1 MVKTILF
8 TLLFVIAMV
17 GCNNDDNEPDPAPD
31 LRKTFIPD
39 DSFEQA
45 LIDFGI
51 DDLLDDYVF
60 TEKVEK
66 RYHLDVENMGI
77 KDLTGINDFVNL
89 RSLNC
94 ARNKITEL
102 DVSNLNYL
110 EELECWNNKLLNLN
124 LSELEN
130 LLHLKCS
137 NNQISQLDLSNLNYL
152 EQLECTRNNLTSLDV
167 SELENLKNLGC
178 GINNILELD
187 LSNNIR
193 LVEFSVPYNYGLNKL
208 DLTENILLEQL
219 DVRNTDLKFLNL
231 SNNQYLRYLWCGGS
245 KFSEL
250 DLSNNRSLIRISMP
264 LSQVKI
270 LDLRNN
276 INLAS
281 LDCWNGSLEK
291 IILGSGNL
299 NLVHLDGTENSSLIC
314 IQVDDEEKANS
325 GNYNPY
331 KLWEF
336 DDGIIFSEDCP

>member
-1 MVKTILF
+1 MVKNILF
-8 TLLFVIAMV
+8 GLVVITAML
-17 GCNNDDNEPDPAPD
+17 GCNGDDEIEITVPD

-39 DSFEQA
+39 DNFEQA

-51 DDLLDDYVF
+51 DDKLDDYVF
-60 TEKVEK
+60 TEKIIK
-66 RYHLDVENMGI
+66 RHYLAVENMGI

-94 ARNKITEL
+94 AKNQITEL
-102 DVSNLNYL
+102 DLSNLNYL
-110 EELECWNNKLLNLN
+110 EELECWSNKLSNLN

-130 LLHLKCS
+130 LRHLNCN
-137 NNQISQLDLSNLNYL
+137 NNQISQLNLSNLNYL
-152 EQLECTRNNLTSLDV
+152 EELECTRNNLTSLNV
-167 SELENLKNLGC
+167 SELENLKKLTC
-178 GINNILELD
+178 GINNILKLD

-193 LVEFSVPYNYGLNKL
+193 LVKLSVNYNYSLNEL

-219 DVRNTDLKFLNL
+219 GVQSTDLKFLNL

-250 DLSNNRSLIRISMP
+250 DLSNNRSLIRIWMP
-264 LSQVKI
+264 LSQVKV

-276 INLAS
+276 HNLSS
-281 LDCWNGSLEK
+281 LDCFKGNLEK
-291 IILGSGNL
+291 LILGSGNL
-299 NLVHLDGTENSSLIC
+299 NLNHLDATENSSLIC

-325 GNYNPY
+325 GVHNPY